1 MQERFNATEAKIAA
15 NVFKYFLEH
24 QEEKENKLNGSNKN
38 LVVLTALAYFKE
50 CSNTKLKKLL
60 PGVQTQ
66 PVLDLLQEIGYV
78 KVRAGETAR
87 MKFYEVTGDLHRL
100 SANENFSNDT
110 LYVFA
115 NCLMNLDIYIDKC
128 DIKSW
133 NLIALMIESS
143 LKVIYAS
150 QYIDLNRNQIL
161 SIPGNPSNRMVCR
174 KTLEVMG
181 VIKPKVPGGRKT
193 NGGLFTLNKH
203 AFVIERK

>member
-1 MQERFNATEAKIAA
+1 MQERFNATEAKVAA

-24 QEEKENKLNGSNKN
+24 PEEKESKLNGSNKN
-38 LVVLTALAYFKE
+38 LVILTALAYFKE

-60 PGVQTQ
+60 PGIQTQ